1 MLSIAAINVMET
13 IRKTQEEIEEA
24 QRTQDQE
31 MLRRHNEIVSELR
44 NSVAA
49 VKELTELTRN
59 IR

>member
-1 MLSIAAINVMET
+1 MET